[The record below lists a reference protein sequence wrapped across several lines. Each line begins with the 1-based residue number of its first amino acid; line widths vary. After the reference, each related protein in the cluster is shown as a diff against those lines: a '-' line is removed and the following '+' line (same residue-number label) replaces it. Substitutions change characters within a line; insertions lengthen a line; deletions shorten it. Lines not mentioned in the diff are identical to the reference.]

1 MIGLTVEFRCIFGIS
16 TTIKGLNV
24 GEQMNALFDGLTIVT
39 IHGKG
44 GRVYWFVIQKL
55 GKKYTYPN
63 CPRYTKRDMSVVA
76 EELRNIQF
84 YRGITF
90 GKLWE
95 SRESASMT
103 VLEENTLKTWYR
115 DRLVLLGDSVHK
127 MTPNIGQGAN
137 MAIED
142 AAALTNLLRR
152 LLKGPG
158 SSLPSN
164 AQIEMLLHQYR
175 ELRYQRVQSIYR
187 SSRFLVRF
195 QARDGLLNVL
205 LSRYYA
211 PYAKDLPADMASK
224 TIADGV
230 MCDFLP
236 PPKRSGDGWES
247 YRTNGQTWGWRAQA
261 AMYSL
266 ILAVLYA
273 WVRTWNLG
281 STMSFGCGFLSGFEQ
296 W

>member
-1 MIGLTVEFRCIFGIS
+1 
-16 TTIKGLNV
+16 
-24 GEQMNALFDGLTIVT
+24 
-39 IHGKG
+39 
-44 GRVYWFVIQKL
+44 
-55 GKKYTYPN
+55 
-63 CPRYTKRDMSVVA
+63 
-76 EELRNIQF
+76 
-84 YRGITF
+84 
-90 GKLWE
+90 
-95 SRESASMT
+95 
-103 VLEENTLKTWYR
+103 
-115 DRLVLLGDSVHK
+115 

-211 PYAKDLPADMASK
+211 PYAKDLPADIASK

-247 YRTNGQTWGWRAQA
+247 YRTNGQTRGWRAQA

-281 STMSFGCGFLSGFEQ
+281 STVSFGCGFLSGFEQ